1 MVFVILV
8 KDFLCVFWKVY
19 LIGLCCIFFRRL
31 YNSGVTQECDV
42 DWMEVKSDFKR
53 RVEFFI
59 GLKSDHF
66 YDNITKR

>member
-1 MVFVILV
+1 MCSGRFISLAYVVF
-8 KDFLCVFWKVY
+8 
-19 LIGLCCIFFRRL
+19 FFRRL

-66 YDNITKR
+66 YENVTKR